1 MSFVRA
7 RRLTDKVTVWR
18 KAGYNPN
25 DPYSATTTRVGVFAC
40 NWIEGGSNQRDAEG
54 VDFTPSKTIRLQ
66 NADVKLNDFV
76 YIGDVTD
83 ATPPSDAEIVRGRKG
98 GGTMLAGGLDLT
110 VYTG

>member
-18 KAGYNPN
+18 KGGYNPN
-25 DPYSATTTRVGVFAC
+25 DPYSASTTRVGVFPC
-40 NWIEGGSNQRDAEG
+40 NWIEGGSAQRDNEG
-54 VDFTPSKTIRLQ
+54 VEFGPNKTIRLQ
-66 NADVKLNDFV
+66 NADVQLGDYV
-76 YIGDVTD
+76 YIGDITG

-98 GGTMLAGGLDLT
+98 AGTMLRGGLDLT

>member
-18 KAGYNPN
+18 KGGYDPN
-25 DPYSATTTRVGVFAC
+25 DPYGATTTQVGVFAC
-40 NWIEGGSNQRDAEG
+40 NWIEGGSAQRDNEG
-54 VDFTPSKTIRLQ
+54 VEFSPNKTIRLQ
-66 NADVKLNDFV
+66 NADVRLNDYV
-76 YIGDVTD
+76 SIGSVTGD
-83 ATPPSDAEIVRGRKG
+83 TPPDDAEIVRGRKG

>member
-18 KAGYNPN
+18 KGGYDPN

-40 NWIEGGSNQRDAEG
+40 NWIEGGSAQRDNEG
-54 VDFTPSKTIRLQ
+54 VEFSPSKTIRLQ
-66 NADVKLNDFV
+66 NADVQLGDYV
-76 YIGDVTD
+76 YIGNVAD
-83 ATPPSDAEIVRGRKG
+83 ATPPNDSEIVRGQKG
-98 GGTMLAGGLDLT
+98 NGTMLRGGLDLT